1 MDHLIS
7 KYITQE
13 LNEDESRILK
23 GWLEEDPLHREV
35 FENIVGAKHISH
47 NDILNAK
54 ETIRRR
60 IEIPNQPDRKTIEES
75 DKKGIHHW
83 HYIRRLAAILLMGLI
98 SYGVWYTYWVSDK
111 SEISVNDTVHME
123 KEAPAG
129 RKVTFQLPDG
139 TSVKLNSS
147 SHLTYL
153 EDPNTHERHVNLI
166 GEAFFDVARDVNR
179 PFVIH
184 AKTLKIKVLGTSF
197 NVKAFPEE
205 INSVVAVTS
214 GKVAVSDNELR
225 FDSRDLLPGQ
235 MLSYSEISGKAMLSD
250 FQIDEQIGWKEN
262 ILFFR
267 EKSFDEVINQLG
279 RWYGVTFHVDKS
291 FGLNKKIT
299 GNFKQ
304 ASLEEVLHSLS
315 IAYDFEY
322 EINNKS
328 VMIND

>member
-7 KYITQE
+7 KYLTQE
-13 LNEDESRILK
+13 LSEDESITLK
-23 GWLEEDPLHREV
+23 AWLEENPLNREV
-35 FENIVGAKHISH
+35 FENIVGGKHISQ

-54 ETIRRR
+54 ETIRQR
-60 IEIPNQPDRKTIEES
+60 IEIPNQPDRKSIEES

-83 HYIRRLAAILLMGLI
+83 HYIRRVAAILIMGMI
-98 SYGVWYTYWVSDK
+98 SYGVWYTYWVFDK
-111 SEISVNDTVHME
+111 SEVSVNDAVHVE
-123 KEAPAG
+123 KETPAG

-166 GEAFFDVARDVNR
+166 GEAFFDVARDENR

-250 FQIDEQIGWKEN
+250 FQMDEQIGWKEN

-267 EKSFDEVINQLG
+267 EKSFDEVVNQLG

-322 EINNKS
+322 EINDKS